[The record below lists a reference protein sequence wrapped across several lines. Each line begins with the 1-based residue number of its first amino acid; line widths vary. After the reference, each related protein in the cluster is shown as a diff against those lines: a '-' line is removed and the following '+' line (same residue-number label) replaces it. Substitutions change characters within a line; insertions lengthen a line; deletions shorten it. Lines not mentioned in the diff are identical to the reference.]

1 MRGLDPPAGPEPF
14 GAAKA
19 RASIPLHKNLSK
31 KMDGRVK
38 PYRIHTS
45 PTGSLAAHLIL

>member
-1 MRGLDPPAGPEPF
+1 MTAYVMRGLDP
-14 GAAKA
+14 
-19 RASIPLHKNLSK
+19 RIHPLRKSFSK
-31 KMDGRVK
+31 RMDCRVK